1 MAVSKIQ
8 TGLRIDEVTYN
19 KLKTLSVKE
28 SRSINNLVEYIIHH
42 YLDEYEKITV
52 SFLRLLLNMSKSN
65 INQHQNECVR

>member
-28 SRSINNLVEYIIHH
+28 SRSINNLVEFIIHH
-42 YLDEYEKITV
+42 YLDEYEKNNGIIPEAP
-52 SFLRLLLNMSKSN
+52 S
-65 INQHQNECVR
+65 QYE